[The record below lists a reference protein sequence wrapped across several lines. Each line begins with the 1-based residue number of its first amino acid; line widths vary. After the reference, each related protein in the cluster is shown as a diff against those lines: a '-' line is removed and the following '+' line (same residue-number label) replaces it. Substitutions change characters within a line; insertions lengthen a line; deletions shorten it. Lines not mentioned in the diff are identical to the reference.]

1 MKRPKVTAEDLDKQ
15 LEDYATGGDGV
26 INGKPESGGGGGG
39 GGRGGGGR
47 RRGGKGP
54 KKPTVSAEDLD
65 KQLDNYINK
74 MDED

>member
-1 MKRPKVTAEDLDKQ
+1 MTAEDLDKQ
-15 LEDYATGGDGV
+15 LEDYATGGDGA
-26 INGKPESGGGGGG
+26 INGKPASGGGS
-39 GGRGGGGR
+39 GGGR